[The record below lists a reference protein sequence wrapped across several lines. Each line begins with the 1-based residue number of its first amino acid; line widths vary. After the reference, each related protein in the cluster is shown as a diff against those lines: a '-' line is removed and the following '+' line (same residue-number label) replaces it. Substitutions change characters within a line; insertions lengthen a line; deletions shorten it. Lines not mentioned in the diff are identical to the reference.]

1 MTPSS
6 IAAVNKLPEAE
17 KRSIYAR
24 FIPPALLERFGLSTA
39 MLDAAGQ
46 ELARFTFAPGSTDI
60 TLDLRHQA
68 DAPDPLLYA
77 HLTDTMNGQ
86 IYMLLYILNDPD
98 SPRFDVD
105 RMPDGTPTQFGMSCR
120 NLPAEEQSLAAGLAP
135 GQVRRGLGM
144 LRESVEAF
152 ESFVAS
158 LGHRV
163 YFIDPLYYH
172 NAVIFERYGFAYQK
186 GRRRMQAYH
195 QSFSP
200 GGEIRLKLDGSSPF
214 RQPWMGDSVRGR
226 SWALHDGVA
235 GEPFTEVTMYKR
247 LGEHAAMETF
257 VGGVW

>member
-6 IAAVNKLPEAE
+6 IATLNKLPETE

-24 FIPPALLERFGLSTA
+24 FIPPALLERFDLA
-39 MLDAAGQ
+39 ADLQDADGR
-46 ELARFTFAPGSTDI
+46 ELARFTFAPGATDV
-60 TLDLRHQA
+60 TLDLRHRA
-68 DAPDPLLYA
+68 DAPDPLLYV

-86 IYMLLYILNDPD
+86 IYVLLYILNDPA

-105 RMPDGTPTQFGMSCR
+105 RMPDGSPTQFGLACR
-120 NLPAEEQSLAAGLAP
+120 NLAAEQQSLAAGLAP
-135 GQVRRGLGM
+135 GQVRRGLGI

-152 ESFVAS
+152 ESFIAS
-158 LGHRV
+158 LGHQV

-186 GRRRMQAYH
+186 GRRRMEAYH
-195 QSFSP
+195 QGFQP
-200 GGEIRLKLDGSSPF
+200 GGELRLKLDGSSPF
-214 RQPWMGDSVRGR
+214 RQSWMGDSVRGR

-235 GEPFTEVTMYKR
+235 GQPFTEVTMYKR
-247 LGEHAAMETF
+247 LGEHAGVETF